1 MGNNESLKIFSLL
14 VENKPGVL
22 FRVSSHFRRRNYNI
36 ESIAVG
42 PTEDRS
48 LARMVITMMADDET
62 ADSFIRLLRR
72 TIDVIDVVRMDE
84 KDAILRELAI
94 IKIRANDLQTRNSV
108 LAMAN
113 AFGAKVL
120 EVTKNSVTVELTGS
134 PAKIDNFI
142 TLASDF
148 GVKGVSRT
156 GVTALS
162 RG

>member
-1 MGNNESLKIFSLL
+1 MNNGESLKIFSLL

-48 LARMVITMMADDET
+48 VARMVITMMADDET

-72 TIDVIDVVRMDE
+72 TVDVIDVVRME
-84 KDAILRELAI
+84 EEDAILRELAI
-94 IKIRANDLQTRNSV
+94 VKIRANDLQTRNSI
-108 LAMAN
+108 LTMAN

-120 EVTKNSVTVELTGS
+120 DVTKNSVTVELTGS
-134 PAKIDNFI
+134 PSKIDSFI
-142 TLASDF
+142 ALASDF

>member
-1 MGNNESLKIFSLL
+1 MNNGESLKIFSLL

-48 LARMVITMMADDET
+48 VARMVITMMADDET

-72 TIDVIDVVRMDE
+72 TVDVIDVVRME
-84 KDAILRELAI
+84 EEDAILRELAI
-94 IKIRANDLQTRNSV
+94 VKIRANDLQTRSSI
-108 LAMAN
+108 LTMAN

-120 EVTKNSVTVELTGS
+120 DVTKNSVTVELTGS
-134 PAKIDNFI
+134 PSKIDSFI
-142 TLASDF
+142 ALASDF

>member
-1 MGNNESLKIFSLL
+1 MSNGESLKIFSLL

-48 LARMVITMMADDET
+48 VARMVITMMADDET

-72 TIDVIDVVRMDE
+72 TVDVIDVVRME
-84 KDAILRELAI
+84 EEDAILRELAI
-94 IKIRANDLQTRNSV
+94 VKIRANDLQTRNSI
-108 LAMAN
+108 LTMAN

-120 EVTKNSVTVELTGS
+120 DVTKNSVTVELTGS
-134 PAKIDNFI
+134 PSKIDSFI
-142 TLASDF
+142 ALASDF

>member
-1 MGNNESLKIFSLL
+1 MGNAESLKIFSLL

-48 LARMVITMMADDET
+48 IARMVITMMADDET
-62 ADSFIRLLRR
+62 ANSFIRLLKR
-72 TIDVIDVVRMDE
+72 TIDVIDVVRMSE
-84 KDAILRELAI
+84 EDAILRELAI

-108 LAMAN
+108 LTMAN

-120 EVTKNSVTVELTGS
+120 EVTRNSVTVELTGS
-134 PAKIDNFI
+134 SAKIDSFI

>member
-1 MGNNESLKIFSLL
+1 MKIFSLL

-48 LARMVITMMADDET
+48 LARMVITMVADDET

-72 TIDVIDVVRMDE
+72 TIDVIDVVKMDE

-108 LAMAN
+108 LMMAN
-113 AFGAKVL
+113 AFEAKVL
-120 EVTKNSVTVELTGS
+120 EITKNSITVELTGS

-162 RG
+162 RDDG

>member
-1 MGNNESLKIFSLL
+1 MSNGESLKIFSLL

-42 PTEDRS
+42 PTEDRGV
-48 LARMVITMMADDET
+48 ARMVITMMADDET

-72 TIDVIDVVRMDE
+72 TVDVIDVVRME
-84 KDAILRELAI
+84 EEDAILRELAI
-94 IKIRANDLQTRNSV
+94 VKIRTNDLQTRNSI
-108 LAMAN
+108 LTMAN

-120 EVTKNSVTVELTGS
+120 DVTKNSVTVELTGS
-134 PAKIDNFI
+134 PSKIDSFI
-142 TLASDF
+142 ALASDF